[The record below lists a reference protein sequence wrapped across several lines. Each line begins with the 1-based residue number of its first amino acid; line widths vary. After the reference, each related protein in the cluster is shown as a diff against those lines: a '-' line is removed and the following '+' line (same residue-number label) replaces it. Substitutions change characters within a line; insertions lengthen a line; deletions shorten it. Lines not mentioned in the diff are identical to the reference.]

1 MKNFEK
7 TSIGEG
13 ESVCDSCG
21 RVDETERFTSVYFDV
36 RGQKI
41 DLCSRCL
48 KEGRVNA
55 KRK

>member
-1 MKNFEK
+1 MKHFEK
-7 TSIGEG
+7 TLLDEG
-13 ESVCDSCG
+13 ESCCDVCG
-21 RVDETERFTSVYFDV
+21 RVDKTEKFTSVYFGV
-36 RGQKI
+36 KGQKI